1 MDGRVM
7 LREEANL
14 TNGHRIILTQ
24 NRTPEQPFRDSV
36 SGVFAPVSRLHC
48 LPGSVF
54 RMEPQSLLI
63 LESKSS
69 VLLDS
74 GSRFE
79 MGDSAEVNVG
89 AGCTFEASRY
99 ANLRLG
105 RHARIVVED
114 GGTLI
119 GAGRRYGS
127 GTYFVRYRSKN
138 GVQILKFV
146 KAE

>member
-1 MDGRVM
+1 MG
-7 LREEANL
+7 
-14 TNGHRIILTQ
+14 
-24 NRTPEQPFRDSV
+24 
-36 SGVFAPVSRLHC
+36 
-48 LPGSVF
+48 
-54 RMEPQSLLI
+54 PQSSLL
-63 LESKSS
+63 LENKSS

-74 GSRFE
+74 GSTLSV
-79 MGDSAEVNVG
+79 GDSAEVHVG
-89 AGCTFEASRY
+89 AGCIFEASRY

-119 GAGRRYGS
+119 GAGRRYSS

-138 GVQILKFV
+138 GVPILKFV